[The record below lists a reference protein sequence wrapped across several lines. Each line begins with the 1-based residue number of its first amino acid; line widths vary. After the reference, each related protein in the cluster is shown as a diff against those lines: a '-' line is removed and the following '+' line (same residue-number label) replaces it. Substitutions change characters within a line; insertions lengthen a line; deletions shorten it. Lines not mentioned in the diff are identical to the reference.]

1 MSERIA
7 PESVLA
13 GALDEVGDLSDLQD
27 PGLGQVQD
35 PVQNTSEWMG
45 SCRSRARPVRP
56 CAQPSGAHRTMTR

>member
-13 GALDEVGDLSDLQD
+13 GAFDDIGDLGDLQD

-35 PVQNTSEWMG
+35 PVQNTTEWG
-45 SCRSRARPVRP
+45 GKWRACAHQRASCPTFRRLWRGVAV
-56 CAQPSGAHRTMTR
+56 